1 MVSRQEIQATC
12 DDIVREF
19 APLQVILFG
28 SYGYGTPTEDSD
40 VDLLVVMA
48 IPESETRRQA
58 SEIRRSIPHRFPMDL
73 LVRSPEEIA
82 YRLSYND
89 WFLREITEKGEVLY
103 GTADPW
109 QRALVRCSAT
119 CRDPLEKEKDA
130 MNPLT
135 LEWIQKAEGDY
146 TIMHQ
151 NYRSSNPIHDAICF
165 HAQQCIEK
173 YLKAWLQEANIPF
186 TRTHDLERL
195 LSLIIPTLPDWE
207 AWQADFSTISEH
219 AVDFRYP
226 GKAAT
231 AADVQDAIRTCV
243 RVRRA
248 VREQLGLPPNVASDD
263 QLLTPDE

>member
-28 SYGYGTPTEDSD
+28 SYGYGSPTEDSD

-58 SEIRRSIPHRFPMDL
+58 SEIRRRIPQRFPMDL

-82 YRLSYND
+82 YRLLYND
-89 WFLREITEKGEVLY
+89 WFL
-103 GTADPW
+103 
-109 QRALVRCSAT
+109 
-119 CRDPLEKEKDA
+119 
-130 MNPLT
+130 
-135 LEWIQKAEGDY
+135 
-146 TIMHQ
+146 
-151 NYRSSNPIHDAICF
+151 NYHSSHPIHDAICF

-173 YLKAWLQEANIPF
+173 YLKAWLQETNIPF

-195 LSLIIPTLPDWE
+195 LSLILPTLPDWE
-207 AWQADFSTISEH
+207 VWQPDFSTISEH

-226 GKAAT
+226 GKEAT
-231 AADVQDAIRTCV
+231 ATDAQHAIEICI
-243 RVRRA
+243 RVRQA
-248 VREQLGLPPNVASDD
+248 VREQLELPSN
-263 QLLTPDE
+263 L